1 MVSTFLACVWAGV
14 GILLGAAWGVVAMA
28 LIHAARDHKEDK
40 EDDNHDDS

>member
-14 GILLGAAWGVVAMA
+14 GILLGAAWGMFTMT

-40 EDDNHDDS
+40 EDHKDADS